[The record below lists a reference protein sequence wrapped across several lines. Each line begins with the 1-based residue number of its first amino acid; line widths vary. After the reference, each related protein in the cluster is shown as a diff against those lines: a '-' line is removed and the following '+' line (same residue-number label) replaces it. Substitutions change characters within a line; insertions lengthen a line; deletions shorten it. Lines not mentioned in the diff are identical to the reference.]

1 MFMNI
6 RTKHFELGGIPVKKL
21 LTSVSFIVLSS
32 ATVLAADLPMKAAPM
47 MAPAPVFS
55 WTGCYIGGHVGAGT
69 MRDSNTTD
77 GSVVSGLELSLLGG
91 GNNGTG
97 TGAIAGGQVG
107 CNYQDGNF
115 VFGLEGE
122 GYWSGIKTTTGFSLP
137 NEVTVTETAKNKN
150 DFSIAARAGI
160 AFDRTFVY
168 GKAGWVWGAFDF
180 GFNEAVN
187 GDGITVLSVAQ
198 SGNLN
203 GLLLGV
209 GVEHALTP
217 KLDRQI
223 GIQFFELRFEVLE
236 LDRVRGGGLRTIR
249 FLLPACVQADLQG
262 GRQLPVQLG
271 CSAAGCE
278 VLIFVSSLQPSKPRH
293 RPGLFCLRPQPSAC
307 AVSQSKRPT
316 RIAGDRGWPSFL
328 TACEGISAVGRK
340 AYWRQALEPVCQRA
354 LTTSC

>member
-6 RTKHFELGGIPVKKL
+6 TTKHFELGGIPVKKL

-209 GVEHALTP
+209 GVEHALTRNWTV
-217 KLDRQI
+217 KL
-223 GIQFFELRFEVLE
+223 EYN
-236 LDRVRGGGLRTIR
+236 
-249 FLLPACVQADLQG
+249 FLNYG
-262 GRQLPVQLG
+262 
-271 CSAAGCE
+271 
-278 VLIFVSSLQPSKPRH
+278 SK
-293 RPGLFCLRPQPSAC
+293 
-307 AVSQSKRPT
+307 
-316 RIAGDRGWPSFL
+316 FL
-328 TACEGISAVGRK
+328 NSTVCEGAVC
-340 AYWRQALEPVCQRA
+340 EPFGSSSQHASKQIFKVGANYLFNWGAAPLAARY
-354 LTTSC
+354 